1 MPKKDKKDKK
11 PKIFLGNNLS
21 AKVRSSSFWTGM
33 IPALATFIVSVCSLL
48 GIDIAEDVI
57 NQYQALGGLVISVL
71 TSIGVLVSHDT
82 KGFSDSPMVKSFNK
96 PRDYKDPKQSINYE
110 SKVEEGISSERNLK
124 EELGILT
131 PKEYDT
137 SQPFTDDTDEDE
149 EAFTNEGGGSPDNLD
164 ESELDKSKEEA
175 LVNSEDSKVLL
186 ETPDKVIKEVEK

>member
-1 MPKKDKKDKK
+1 MPKKDKK

-96 PRDYKDPKQSINYE
+96 PRDYKDPEQSINYE
-110 SKVEEGISSERNLK
+110 SKVEEGTSSEKNLK

-149 EAFTNEGGGSPDNLD
+149 EAFTNEGGGTPDNLD

-175 LVNSEDSKVLL
+175 LVNTEDSKVLL

>member
-1 MPKKDKKDKK
+1 MPKKDKK

-110 SKVEEGISSERNLK
+110 SKVKEGTSSEKNLK
-124 EELGILT
+124 EELGVLT

-149 EAFTNEGGGSPDNLD
+149 EAFTNEGGGTPDNLD

-175 LVNSEDSKVLL
+175 LVNTEDSKVLL

>member
-1 MPKKDKKDKK
+1 MPKKDKK

-96 PRDYKDPKQSINYE
+96 PRDYKDPEQSINYE
-110 SKVEEGISSERNLK
+110 SKVKEGTSSEKNLK
-124 EELGILT
+124 EELGVLT

-149 EAFTNEGGGSPDNLD
+149 EAFTNEGGGTPDNLD

-175 LVNSEDSKVLL
+175 LVNTEDSKVLL

>member
-1 MPKKDKKDKK
+1 MPKKDKK

-96 PRDYKDPKQSINYE
+96 PRDYKDPEQSINYE
-110 SKVEEGISSERNLK
+110 SKVKEGISSEKNLK
-124 EELGILT
+124 EELGVLT

-149 EAFTNEGGGSPDNLD
+149 EAFTNEGGGTPDNLD

-175 LVNSEDSKVLL
+175 LVNTEDSKVLL